1 MSLSV
6 LAAVTLNYISV
17 ANYLFILAGMSSFTV
32 DVLVLIILIHF
43 HLIILIHLI
52 HLIILIHE
60 LHMVQIWELVF
71 GLHYQG
77 GFFQG
82 HL

>member
-6 LAAVTLNYISV
+6 LAAVTLNSISV

-32 DVLVLIILIHF
+32 DVLVLIILIYF

-77 GFFQG
+77 
-82 HL
+82 